1 MRCKVADLLYTGKK
15 SAMERQC
22 KEERKPVSMAIE
34 SYYGIGK
41 ERVKLLTRKYR
52 RKGRSL
58 FDD

>member
-1 MRCKVADLLYTGKK
+1 MRACLLYTGKK

-41 ERVKLLTRKYR
+41 ERVKLLTGKYR
-52 RKGRSL
+52 
-58 FDD
+58 